1 MTTYKIGIQA
11 QIAQLESERN
21 ELRNEL
27 RKHQRQNDPPLVKA
41 VRGQV
46 SDVSRQLR
54 ELRKEMALCEDITL
68 RSSQT
73 REELE
78 WLMEQQEMAERK
90 EGKNDELLW
99 GRSGADSPNELGGR

>member
-1 MTTYKIGIQA
+1 MK
-11 QIAQLESERN
+11 ERQDDMD
-21 ELRNEL
+21 LSI
-27 RKHQRQNDPPLVKA
+27 H
-41 VRGQV
+41 
-46 SDVSRQLR
+46 
-54 ELRKEMALCEDITL
+54 ITL